1 MKKVLCNMN
10 HYYDADKFSTCPH
23 CARAKAFL
31 ERSAPAAQR
40 SEPPAQGAP
49 ARDGYWSLD
58 DLRGKTS
65 LPDTPAPGF
74 SAPLPQEPSG
84 LNIMH
89 TTPLFQPDEMPL
101 PVPPVQDQ
109 PHCPSCGAQLRKQQ
123 PFCPFCGAR
132 TDEPAPPAPAPVQ
145 EQPPRCPSCG
155 AQLRKRQPFCPF
167 CSVRIDEAVP
177 PAPVQAQQPEPEP
190 MSAPEQPF
198 IPIPEPAP
206 EPEQPSVPVPEPE
219 PEQPVSEPGPAP
231 GAEQPPV
238 PALGPETDSGPLPE
252 TLPAPVIEPERD
264 SVPVPAPASAQPPRP
279 AFFPSS
285 APGDGRTH
293 ILYTGETSQIEPVV
307 GWLVC
312 VLGSQQGLSFPL
324 SGGRNRIGRS
334 ADMDVC
340 LSSDPE
346 VSRNMH
352 CILTFDPASE
362 AFYLQAGDGR
372 GLTYLNGTLLL
383 TPMQL
388 KPHDLIRVGATTLLF
403 VPLCGESFHWNT
415 YFQMP

>member
-123 PFCPFCGAR
+123 P
-132 TDEPAPPAPAPVQ
+132 VL
-145 EQPPRCPSCG
+145 RC
-155 AQLRKRQPFCPF
+155 A
-167 CSVRIDEAVP
+167 
-177 PAPVQAQQPEPEP
+177 
-190 MSAPEQPF
+190 
-198 IPIPEPAP
+198 
-206 EPEQPSVPVPEPE
+206 
-219 PEQPVSEPGPAP
+219 
-231 GAEQPPV
+231 
-238 PALGPETDSGPLPE
+238 
-252 TLPAPVIEPERD
+252 
-264 SVPVPAPASAQPPRP
+264 
-279 AFFPSS
+279 
-285 APGDGRTH
+285 DGRTGSACARTR
-293 ILYTGETSQIEPVV
+293 TGAAAALSELRCAIAQTAAVLPV
-307 GWLVC
+307 LRRADRRS
-312 VLGSQQGLSFPL
+312 GS
-324 SGGRNRIGRS
+324 
-334 ADMDVC
+334 AC
-340 LSSDPE
+340 A
-346 VSRNMH
+346 
-352 CILTFDPASE
+352 C
-362 AFYLQAGDGR
+362 AG
-372 GLTYLNGTLLL
+372 
-383 TPMQL
+383 
-388 KPHDLIRVGATTLLF
+388 AAA
-403 VPLCGESFHWNT
+403 
-415 YFQMP
+415 

>member
-167 CSVRIDEAVP
+167 CGVRIDEAVP

-238 PALGPETDSGPLPE
+238 PASGPETDSGPLPE
-252 TLPAPVIEPERD
+252 TP
-264 SVPVPAPASAQPPRP
+264 PAPAQ
-279 AFFPSS
+279 
-285 APGDGRTH
+285 
-293 ILYTGETSQIEPVV
+293 
-307 GWLVC
+307 
-312 VLGSQQGLSFPL
+312 
-324 SGGRNRIGRS
+324 
-334 ADMDVC
+334 
-340 LSSDPE
+340 
-346 VSRNMH
+346 
-352 CILTFDPASE
+352 
-362 AFYLQAGDGR
+362 
-372 GLTYLNGTLLL
+372 
-383 TPMQL
+383 
-388 KPHDLIRVGATTLLF
+388 
-403 VPLCGESFHWNT
+403 
-415 YFQMP
+415 

>member
-1 MKKVLCNMN
+1 MPAL
-10 HYYDADKFSTCPH
+10 
-23 CARAKAFL
+23 RAGKGIFGAV
-31 ERSAPAAQR
+31 RTGGPAP
-40 SEPPAQGAP
+40 EPPAQGAP

-167 CSVRIDEAVP
+167 CGVRIDEAVP

-198 IPIPEPAP
+198 IPIPKPAP

-238 PALGPETDSGPLPE
+238 PASGPETDSPGLSGNAPPLRSLSRSG
-252 TLPAPVIEPERD
+252 TLCPSRSRICSAAKTGTIPPTSELTAESTIPLDKVADRNTEICHSAEENNRHNYNTENLWFGFLLSTYWFRNQVFFFSFSIAISW
-264 SVPVPAPASAQPPRP
+264 SVKI
-279 AFFPSS
+279 F
-285 APGDGRTH
+285 
-293 ILYTGETSQIEPVV
+293 SQI
-307 GWLVC
+307 
-312 VLGSQQGLSFPL
+312 
-324 SGGRNRIGRS
+324 
-334 ADMDVC
+334 
-340 LSSDPE
+340 
-346 VSRNMH
+346 SRRFNIH
-352 CILTFDPASE
+352 I
-362 AFYLQAGDGR
+362 AF
-372 GLTYLNGTLLL
+372 
-383 TPMQL
+383 
-388 KPHDLIRVGATTLLF
+388 
-403 VPLCGESFHWNT
+403 
-415 YFQMP
+415 

>member
-40 SEPPAQGAP
+40 SEPPAQGVP

-123 PFCPFCGAR
+123 PFCPFCG
-132 TDEPAPPAPAPVQ
+132 
-145 EQPPRCPSCG
+145 
-155 AQLRKRQPFCPF
+155 
-167 CSVRIDEAVP
+167 VRIDEAVP

-198 IPIPEPAP
+198 IPIPEPTP

-219 PEQPVSEPGPAP
+219 PEQP
-231 GAEQPPV
+231 PV
-238 PALGPETDSGPLPE
+238 PASEPETGSGTLPE
-252 TLPAPVIEPERD
+252 TPPVPVIEPERD
-264 SVPVPAPASAQPPRP
+264 SVPVPAPAPAQPPRP
-279 AFFPSS
+279 AFFPAS

-293 ILYTGETSQIEPVV
+293 ILYAGETSQIEPVV

>member
-109 PHCPSCGAQLRKQQ
+109 PHCPSCGAQLRKRQ
-123 PFCPFCGAR
+123 PFCPFCG
-132 TDEPAPPAPAPVQ
+132 
-145 EQPPRCPSCG
+145 
-155 AQLRKRQPFCPF
+155 
-167 CSVRIDEAVP
+167 VRIDEAVP

-190 MSAPEQPF
+190 MSEPEQPF

-238 PALGPETDSGPLPE
+238 PASEPETDSGPLPE
-252 TLPAPVIEPERD
+252 TPPAPVIELERD
-264 SVPVPAPASAQPPRP
+264 SVPVPAPAPVQPPRP